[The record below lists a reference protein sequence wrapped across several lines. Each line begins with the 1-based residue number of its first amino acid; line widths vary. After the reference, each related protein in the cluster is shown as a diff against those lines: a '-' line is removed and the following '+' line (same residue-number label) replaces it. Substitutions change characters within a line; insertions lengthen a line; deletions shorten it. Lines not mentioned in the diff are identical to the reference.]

1 MGKNILVPCLDLI
14 MIAFFVFSIRN
25 MVFHCIF
32 LGKKAIIISF
42 NQLTSN
48 GDKQTAQPTV
58 REMILSLYLFK
69 AQVYST

>member
-1 MGKNILVPCLDLI
+1 
-14 MIAFFVFSIRN
+14 